1 MPRSAMTGFGQAD
14 ENGYHI
20 EIKGV
25 NHRYR
30 DIRVKL
36 PKDLS
41 ALEIP
46 VRDLVAEHVTR
57 GKVELTVTKLATSD
71 VQERLSIN
79 WELARAYHQ
88 DLVQMV
94 QLFGGEVNFRDILAL
109 PGIMEESM
117 GDAEEHAAGPDG
129 GRQEGPQRV
138 HRIEARRG
146 QAAQGG
152 HVLPAGLPHHPA
164 GEDERRGKGNGG
176 VLPGQ
181 ALEPPERAPGK
192 QGRQGG
198 RGTHRKGEVAIIA
211 DRSDITEELVRLL
224 SHITSFK
231 DVIADPDPSIG
242 RRLDFILQEI
252 NRELNT
258 IGSKSPLTSLS
269 RTVIEGKAEGGKNTR
284 TGSKHRVNGI

>member
-1 MPRSAMTGFGQAD
+1 MTGFGQAD

-117 GDAEEHAAGPDG
+117 GDAEEQLPVLTAGVRKALNAFIASKRDEG
-129 GRQEGPQRV
+129 KRLKEDMCSRLDYLTTLQEKMSAEAKGMVAYYRDKLSNRLNELLENRV
-138 HRIEARRG
+138 DKVDEARIE
-146 QAAQGG
+146 Q
-152 HVLPAGLPHHPA
+152 
-164 GEDERRGKGNGG
+164 
-176 VLPGQ
+176 
-181 ALEPPERAPGK
+181 
-192 QGRQGG
+192 
-198 RGTHRKGEVAIIA
+198 EVAIIA

-258 IGSKSPLTSLS
+258 IGSKSQLTSLS
-269 RTVIEGKAEGGKNTR
+269 RTVIEGKAEVEKIREQVQN
-284 TGSKHRVNGI
+284 IE